1 MAAMAP
7 ERGGSTTSNNGGN
20 NGGRTLHNFSLP
32 PCLSWGTQKLLRC
45 SNSTSSLNDVVPR
58 SPPSKRRRHSPRDD
72 NQIELMREK
81 LMFDLRSEVD
91 KMRAVFLGNGH
102 PPPSAPPLTAAEARP
117 WNLRTRR
124 SACGGDRVAS
134 PVRQEVV
141 SVAAEEEVVV
151 PRAKFS
157 VPLSR
162 QEVEDDFVAMLG
174 RRPPRKPKKRPRYI
188 QKQLESVFPG
198 VWLSEITAD
207 MYKVDET
214 PEPPKLCSFLTVAVK
229 MRRGTIGACGKVL
242 RMNDRHTG
250 RLELPFH

>member
-7 ERGGSTTSNNGGN
+7 ERGVGGSTSTNNGGN
-20 NGGRTLHNFSLP
+20 NGARTLHNFSLP

-45 SNSTSSLNDVVPR
+45 SNSTSSLNDAVTG

-72 NQIELMREK
+72 NQIEVMREK

-102 PPPSAPPLTAAEARP
+102 PPPAPPLNAAAATTEVRP

-124 SACGGDRVAS
+124 AACGGDRVAS

-141 SVAAEEEVVV
+141 SVAAEEEEAV

-188 QKQLESVFPG
+188 QKQLETVFPG

-214 PEPPKLCSFLTVAVK
+214 PEPPK
-229 MRRGTIGACGKVL
+229 
-242 RMNDRHTG
+242 
-250 RLELPFH
+250 